1 MEDILVDFIWKQRVC
16 DRMPCGQNTAIKNLF
31 EVHFQAGIQF
41 DLNDAALGLAS
52 LCIWL
57 NGFR

>member
-31 EVHFQAGIQF
+31 EVHFQARIQF